1 MYKRSD
7 RGRDSMHIPRATWAV
22 VGVLMLATAACSS
35 SSSSSSSAAAPEGGI
50 AATEADF
57 SIALDSTSVPSGDVS
72 FSIENQGPSA
82 HEFVIV
88 QTDLAPDALP
98 VKDNEVEEDQLT
110 IVDEAE
116 DIAPSTTADLT
127 TNLDPGSYVIICN
140 VTAHY
145 EQGMRAG
152 LTVT

>member
-1 MYKRSD
+1 MRV
-7 RGRDSMHIPRATWAV
+7 PRATWAV

-35 SSSSSSSAAAPEGGI
+35 SSSSSSASTGGSTSEGGVG
-50 AATEADF
+50 ATEMDF
-57 SIALDSTSVPSGDVS
+57 SISLDSTSVPSGAVD
-72 FSIENQGPSA
+72 FTIQNQGPSA

-98 VKDNEVEEDQLT
+98 VKDGEVEEDQLT

-116 DIAPSTTADLT
+116 DIAPNTSADLS
-127 TNLDPGSYVIICN
+127 TNLDPGSYVIMCN
-140 VTAHY
+140 VTGHY
-145 EQGMRAG
+145 QQGMHVA

>member
-1 MYKRSD
+1 L
-7 RGRDSMHIPRATWAV
+7 AV
-22 VGVLMLATAACSS
+22 VGGLMLATAACSS
-35 SSSSSSSAAAPEGGI
+35 SSSSSSASTGGSASEGGI

-57 SIALDSTSVPSGDVS
+57 SISLDSTSVPSGDVA
-72 FSIENQGPSA
+72 FTIENQGPSP

-98 VKDNEVEEDQLT
+98 VKDAEVEEDQLT

-116 DIAPSTTADLT
+116 DIAPSTSADLST
-127 TNLDPGSYVIICN
+127 KLDPGSYVVICN
-140 VTAHY
+140 VTGHY
-145 EQGMRAG
+145 EQGMRVG

>member
-1 MYKRSD
+1 MRVPRS
-7 RGRDSMHIPRATWAV
+7 TWAV

-35 SSSSSSSAAAPEGGI
+35 SSSSSSSASTGGSASDGSI
-50 AATEADF
+50 GATEMDF
-57 SIALDSTSVPSGDVS
+57 SIALDATSVPSGDVD
-72 FSIENQGPSA
+72 FTIQNQGPST

-98 VKDNEVEEDQLT
+98 VKDGEVDEKGLT

-116 DIAPSTTADLT
+116 DIAASTTADLPVT
-127 TNLDPGSYVIICN
+127 LDPGSYVIMCN
-140 VTAHY
+140 ITGHY
-145 EQGMRAG
+145 EQGMHVG

>member
-1 MYKRSD
+1 MR
-7 RGRDSMHIPRATWAV
+7 IPRATWAV
-22 VGVLMLATAACSS
+22 VGLLMLATAACSS
-35 SSSSSSSAAAPEGGI
+35 SSSSSSASTGGSASEGGI
-50 AATEADF
+50 GATLMDF

-88 QTDLAPDALP
+88 QSDLAPDALP

-127 TNLDPGSYVIICN
+127 TSLDPGSYVIICN

-145 EQGMRAG
+145 EQGMRVG